1 MKIRLFLIISMML
14 IFTFTNAETTKKD
27 LKKDLKSKVEKSC
40 RKTAKELKKTGWM
53 VMPGKLPMDRQIQDS
68 RYAELEQLPDGTKAY
83 MVGTHQAT
91 GGNYSAAK
99 QIADSRARAELAQQV
114 STTVAQNIKDQ
125 VSNLNLGD
133 GDIEVIDETIA
144 ASKSIILAQLKGI
157 TPTLEIYRELDKSQ
171 FEVKVVLTIS
181 YQKALK
187 DAKMS
192 ITSELKKKSEQ
203 LAKDIDAALTK

>member
-1 MKIRLFLIISMML
+1 MKIRLFLIITLML
-14 IFTFTNAETTKKD
+14 TLTFANAQTTNKE
-27 LKKDLKSKVEKSC
+27 LKKDLKSKVDKDC
-40 RKTAKELKKTGWM
+40 RKTAKELRKAGWM

-83 MVGTHQAT
+83 MIGTHQAV

-99 QIADSRARAELAQQV
+99 QIADSRARTELAQHI

-144 ASKSIILAQLKGI
+144 ASKSVILAQLSGI
-157 TPTLEIYRELDKSQ
+157 IPTLEIYRELDKSQ
-171 FEVKVVLTIS
+171 YEVKVVLSIS

-187 DAKMS
+187 AAKMS
-192 ITSELKKKSEQ
+192 IRSELKKKSEQ
-203 LAKDIDAALTK
+203 LAKDIDAALAD